1 MVTEQ
6 IVFGDNHGHMVT
18 TDELKI
24 LKKTFSHFW
33 AIISR
38 SKYLHK
44 NPNYGGHFHL
54 PKVMV

>member
-24 LKKTFSHFW
+24 LKKKLLATSG
-33 AIISR
+33 
-38 SKYLHK
+38 L
-44 NPNYGGHFHL
+44 
-54 PKVMV
+54 